1 MDINATKW
9 EFGLGVTAGKASP
22 GVTEGTMSPEIS
34 CRAGI
39 FVTEPSQCHQHVLR
53 GTGGPRAA
61 APQPVSFQGM
71 NYSSGLGAK
80 LQQELPWLA
89 PNSSSCSYI
98 LGRCFVKQLR
108 ALSDPG
114 LPQGGHCHIPLEPS
128 STKLPPNY
136 GVGRD
141 ESHSCSPLTQS
152 IPQKLCKAPPG
163 GS

>member
-22 GVTEGTMSPEIS
+22 GVTEGTMAPEIG

-53 GTGGPRAA
+53 GTGGWRAA
-61 APQPVSFQGM
+61 APQPLPFQGM
-71 NYSSGLGAK
+71 SYSSGLGAK

-98 LGRCFVKQLR
+98 LGRCFLNQLR

-128 STKLPPNY
+128 
-136 GVGRD
+136 
-141 ESHSCSPLTQS
+141 
-152 IPQKLCKAPPG
+152 
-163 GS
+163 